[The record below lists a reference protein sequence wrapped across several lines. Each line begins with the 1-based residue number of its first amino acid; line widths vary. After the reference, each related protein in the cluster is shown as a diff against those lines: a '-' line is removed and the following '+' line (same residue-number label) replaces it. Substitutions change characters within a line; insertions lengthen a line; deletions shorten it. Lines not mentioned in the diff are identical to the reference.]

1 MSRRSIRPK
10 PRANVEQLDEMYRTL
25 GKPDASLIAALLD
38 GTSEQ
43 QLLDRAAAAP
53 PSPDLIQAA
62 AQTISRAFEYWQR
75 LSSEKRKTLRGCSQ
89 PLFAVAVDQTRQLLH
104 LHQQHLQRLEE
115 EEEAKVQQRDGLDR
129 AKHVCNQTKG
139 IVMKVA
145 GGRPSIQVTLDEK
158 VADASTPYGMIMNLR
173 FLADTSRSL
182 LQLPAPSIRGR
193 ATLYGMDKGFIET
206 LETLADELRDQEEK
220 ANVRPSKH
228 PGHVSMGRT
237 RAIVFFLMNHLAD
250 VFEAARQVDPS
261 TPELRK
267 KTELAPS
274 GTTPAVRPV
283 VAAAPAPRPLPQR
296 LEIPRVK

>member
-1 MSRRSIRPK
+1 
-10 PRANVEQLDEMYRTL
+10 MYRTL
-25 GKPDASLIAALLD
+25 GKPDASLIQALLD

-43 QLLDRAAAAP
+43 QLMDRAAAAP
-53 PSPDLIQAA
+53 PTPDLVQAA
-62 AQTISRAFEYWQR
+62 TQTLTRAFDHWQR
-75 LSSEKRKTLRGCSQ
+75 LSAEKRKTLRGCSQ
-89 PLFAVAVDQTRQLLH
+89 HLFAVAVDQTRQLFQ
-104 LHQQHLQRLEE
+104 LHQQHLQRIEE
-115 EEEAKVQQRDGLDR
+115 EEDAKREQHAALDR

-158 VADASTPYGMIMNLR
+158 VADTSTPYGMIMNLQ

-193 ATLYGMDKGFIET
+193 ATLYGMDKGFIES
-206 LETLADELRDQEEK
+206 LEGMAEELRQQEEK

-228 PGHVSMGRT
+228 PGFTSMGRT
-237 RAIVFFLMNHLAD
+237 RAIVFFLMNHLGD
-250 VFEAARQVDPS
+250 VFEAARQVDPA

-267 KTELAPS
+267 KAEAAPS

-283 VAAAPAPRPLPQR
+283 VAAAPAPRAIPQR